1 LISKAEAV
9 QDVRNL
15 VIDIALKYYGLGVEM
30 DDLIQSGMEGVLIA
44 YNKFDP
50 EAGVKF
56 STYAYAWIEKKVRAT
71 VDAQGR
77 DIRLPEWVHTQL
89 VGPVD
94 RATKTLEQQLS
105 RRPTITEIA
114 IEAGLTE
121 AEVESAIG
129 WMTSRTVDIDDPELR
144 AIQSDEPGPEEL
156 TNETLRNESVA
167 GALDMLSE
175 RHRDVL
181 ELRFGLRDGR
191 IWTTREVGEE
201 LGITGSAVAK
211 AEAEALRAL
220 RAHPTARRDLRNWI

>member
-1 LISKAEAV
+1 MTREEAV
-9 QDVRNL
+9 KDVRNL
-15 VIDIALKYYGLGVEM
+15 VIDIALRYYGLGVEM
-30 DDLIQSGMEGVLIA
+30 EDLIQSGMEGVLIA

-50 EAGVKF
+50 EAGTKF
-56 STYAYAWIEKKVRAT
+56 STYAFPWIEKKIRAT

-77 DIRLPEWVHTQL
+77 DIRLPEWVHNQL

-94 RATKTLEQQLS
+94 RATKTLEQQLA
-105 RRPTITEIA
+105 RRPTIAEIA
-114 IEAGLTE
+114 FEAGLAE
-121 AEVESAIG
+121 DEVESAIG
-129 WMTSRTVDIDDPELR
+129 WMSARTVDIDSPDLK
-144 AIQSDEPGPEEL
+144 AVQSDEPGPEEL

-191 IWTTREVGEE
+191 IWTTREVGVE
-201 LGITGSAVAK
+201 LGISGSAVAK

-220 RAHPTARRDLRNWI
+220 RAHPTARRNLRGWI